1 MTDSFTEADLEAYL
15 DEALA
20 PEKMTEIEAALRTS
34 NDLVEQLKAINARR
48 DEGIHALGEIWRH
61 LRLSCPQREQLGS
74 YLLGVLSDEEASY
87 VCFHVETIGCRYCQA
102 NLQDLKLQQS
112 EAADSS
118 DTRRRRYFETSA
130 GYLKDS

>member
-61 LRLSCPQREQLGS
+61 LRLS
-74 YLLGVLSDEEASY
+74 VLSDEEASY